1 VSLLDD
7 ERALRDGDPSG
18 MLAAVAGLPDQCRQ
32 GYELGLAAPD
42 LPSAEGLENVAFC
55 GMGGSAV
62 AGDVLRVLA
71 AGRLGMPV
79 HVVRTPELPEWCQP
93 HTLVVVS
100 SYSGDTAEALACFEE
115 AIRRGCRVV
124 GVTSGGEVGRRVEEL
139 ALGRVL
145 VPGGLQPRA
154 ALGLLTAG
162 TLGALEAVG
171 LLPSLHGDVEEC
183 VQELTVLADQM
194 APGLPTSVNLA
205 KQVAE
210 AVGERVPVIWGAEG
224 IGAVAAARWKT
235 QMNENAKVPAFA
247 AALPELDHNEV
258 VGWSKDRGHGFA
270 LVVLRH
276 EGEHP
281 EFAARFAFSVPIA
294 EDAGVRALEVW
305 GRGRSA
311 LARLFTLVIVGDF
324 ASTYLGL
331 SHGVDP
337 WPVEAITRL
346 KAALA
351 SP

>member
-1 VSLLDD
+1 MSLLDD

-18 MLAAVAGLPDQCRQ
+18 MLAAVAGLPDQCRH
-32 GYELGLAAPD
+32 GYELGLVTPD

-79 HVVRTPELPEWCQP
+79 QVLRTPELPEWCQP

-124 GVTSGGEVGRRVEEL
+124 GVTSGGELGRRLEEL
-139 ALGRVL
+139 ALARVL

-154 ALGLLTAG
+154 ALGLLTLG
-162 TLGALEAVG
+162 TLGALEAAG
-171 LLPSLHGDVEEC
+171 LLPSLHEDVAEC
-183 VQELTVLADQM
+183 VRELAVLADQM

-270 LVVLRH
+270 LVALRH

-281 EFAARFAFSVPIA
+281 DVAARFALSVPVA

-311 LARLFTLVIVGDF
+311 LARLFTLVLVGDF

-331 SHGVDP
+331 SHGEDP

-351 SP
+351 NP